1 MEVPEIYDGTVIIKA
16 AVREPGDRAKIA
28 VVSRERDVDP
38 VGACVGMKG
47 SRVQAIIRELRGERI
62 DIIEWNEDPAIFAA
76 NSLSPAKVSKVQ
88 ILDFTNK
95 ELEVIVPEEQ
105 LSLAIGRKGQNV
117 RLAAKLIG
125 WHVDIRSEEEMKRE
139 VESQMEALLSG
150 ANVPLTVVDSI
161 DQVMSDTLQRGGIL
175 TVEQLAESTVDD
187 VTQIIDMSF
196 DDAERLIASA
206 RRIMEVKRLRGMQAA
221 AHAEHEAADA
231 AESALALAAAEG
243 AGEAAD
249 APESGDELAAEP
261 AAEVAPESTDDVELS
276 VTAAEPDEVVE
287 ETVVEETVVDEAVVE
302 EAIVEEV
309 EAAPAVEQAE
319 EATGSDEAAEPT
331 ADGEASVADADGTSE
346 TEEA

>member
-1 MEVPEIYDGTVIIKA
+1 
-16 AVREPGDRAKIA
+16 
-28 VVSRERDVDP
+28 
-38 VGACVGMKG
+38 
-47 SRVQAIIRELRGERI
+47 
-62 DIIEWNEDPAIFAA
+62 
-76 NSLSPAKVSKVQ
+76 
-88 ILDFTNK
+88 
-95 ELEVIVPEEQ
+95 
-105 LSLAIGRKGQNV
+105 
-117 RLAAKLIG
+117 
-125 WHVDIRSEEEMKRE
+125 MKRE

-249 APESGDELAAEP
+249 GTESVDELAADP
-261 AAEVAPESTDDVELS
+261 ATEVAPESTDGVEPS
-276 VTAAEPDEVVE
+276 VTAAEPDEVVD
-287 ETVVEETVVDEAVVE
+287 ETVVEGAVDETV
-302 EAIVEEV
+302 VEEV

-319 EATGSDEAAEPT
+319 EATGSDEAVEPT
-331 ADGEASVADADGTSE
+331 ADGEASGADADGTSE